1 MKKIFTM
8 VSIVVAF
15 VTLVACAEGTDDTTK
30 DITLSISSGPISL
43 EVDDTFQLEIT
54 TNDPLGYEINVT
66 DPSIIDVSNAGL
78 ITALKA
84 GNTTIKVTSKTD
96 EEVFKS
102 VDVLVTEPT
111 VELSI
116 GEPSAYLWQGQ
127 TLQLQF
133 EADGEVT
140 FSSSNDLV
148 ATVDEGGIITAI
160 APGDFTITM
169 TLKSDSSVKASIDL
183 IVYDVA
189 TTILIEGETKL
200 NVGSNVKLTTILG
213 PETSVP
219 QVIWS
224 SSDEAVAQVSQDG
237 VVTPVGSGVVVIT
250 ATSIADE
257 AVFANHEMT
266 IYNELAVDVTK
277 QDGDKVVIN
286 DLEFIYGASLF
297 NTLEAALEKANDG
310 TKIHVFD
317 MTLDTSI
324 TLDKS
329 DVTLIAATPNV
340 VITKQLTIDAPG
352 ITIDG
357 FKFSDEGFIKA
368 LESAE
373 NLTVVHNEFSNLD
386 ASVLAAIDVALAAT
400 LYVDKNTISNVD
412 GHAILVREI
421 LDGKL
426 DIKNNIIKNTK
437 VAVEVLG
444 TTYSEETSLQIAW
457 NDIEDIETAFKV
469 MLAET
474 EISAFVRFNSV
485 VNYSDKGAI
494 ANLNSNIDFTLNFWG
509 SQTLDLNDFENIP
522 ERMLIGHYEEKA
534 DIVSE
539 ANFDP
544 EIVLFIFVTTD
555 LDTLWV
561 GEELFIE
568 YEYLPYELENAR
580 FRFRTTD
587 ADILMVEGTG
597 KLVPKQSGEAAITI
611 SASSRASDA
620 ETTVDFKVT
629 TDPGINLTPSIDTQ
643 SLVAGDSLTIEA
655 TPFPI
660 TIQDKAVTFE
670 SSNDLVA
677 TVDENGVVT
686 SHTAGQVI
694 ITVRLADDSE
704 VYETYYV
711 TFYESLDENN
721 LLDLLTLNQQAYLK
735 KHDFWETGTGPS
747 YRVVGYESVS
757 NFYFDEIIIDTTK
770 MIPDQYKGG
779 RVRPG
784 YALSDIP
791 EPAITYNDKNV
802 HWITVHDTANTDP
815 SSSALSHAN
824 YLLGQAANN
833 GAQVSWHYTID
844 DYEMYQHIPEGEVA
858 WHAGDGSAP
867 VGGPVIIQGIVRPEL
882 LGGGNRNAIAIEMN
896 VGMGD
901 DLYRIWQR
909 TAKWASQTLVKY
921 NLPREHI
928 KFHQHFSGKHCP
940 NALLVSGLE
949 PKFQK
954 MADVEYEVAL
964 NYANAQ
970 ISMVSSNPEIIDHAG
985 RVISMPTHNTTVSY
999 TITVILD
1006 GQTSTRTF
1014 NVFVPGTTR

>member
-1 MKKIFTM
+1 MKKIFTL
-8 VSIVVAF
+8 VSIIVAF
-15 VTLVACAEGTDDTTK
+15 VTLVACAESTDDTIK
-30 DITLSISSGPISL
+30 DITLSISNGPISL
-43 EVDDTFQLEIT
+43 EVGETHQLQIT
-54 TNDPLGYEINVT
+54 TNDPLGF
-66 DPSIIDVSNAGL
+66 DIDVSNTNVIEVTNEGL
-78 ITALKA
+78 ITAIDVGSA
-84 GNTTIKVTSKTD
+84 TVKVTSKTD
-96 EEVFKS
+96 EEVFKNI
-102 VDVLVTEPT
+102 DVLVVEPT

-116 GEPSAYLWQGQ
+116 VEPTAYLWEGQ
-127 TLQLQF
+127 TLQLEF

-140 FSSSNDLV
+140 FSSSNELV
-148 ATVDEGGIITAI
+148 ATVADGGLITAI

-169 TLKSDSSVKASIDL
+169 TLKSDSSVETTIDL
-183 IVYDVA
+183 KVYDVA
-189 TTILIEGETKL
+189 TTILIEGKTKL
-200 NVGSNVKLTTILG
+200 NTGSTVQLTTTLG

-219 QVIWS
+219 EVLWT
-224 SSDEAVAQVSQDG
+224 SSDEMVAQVSADG
-237 VVTPVGSGVVVIT
+237 VVTPVGTGLVVIT
-250 ATSIADE
+250 ATSIADDE
-257 AVFANHEMT
+257 VFANHEMT
-266 IYNELAVDVTK
+266 IYNELAVDLTK
-277 QDGDKVVIN
+277 NEGDKVVIN
-286 DLEFIYGASLF
+286 DLEFIYGESLF
-297 NTLEAALEKANDG
+297 NSLEVALNRANDG
-310 TKIHVFD
+310 AKIHVFD
-317 MTLDTSI
+317 MTLDTSV

-329 DVTLIAATPNV
+329 HLTLVAATDDV
-340 VITKQLTIDAPG
+340 VFTKQLTIDAPG

-373 NLTVVHNEFSNLD
+373 NLTVIHNEFNNLD

-426 DIKNNIIKNTK
+426 DIKNNIIKNTN
-437 VAVEVLG
+437 VAVEVFG

-474 EISAFVRFNSV
+474 EIPAFVRFNSV
-485 VNYSDKGAI
+485 ANYSDKAAI

-534 DIVSE
+534 DVVSE

-544 EIVLFIFVTTD
+544 EVVLFIFVTTN

-568 YEYLPYELENAR
+568 YEYLPYELNNAR

-587 ADILMVEGTG
+587 ADTLMVEGTG
-597 KLVPKQSGEAAITI
+597 KLIPKQSGEATITI
-611 SASSRASDA
+611 SASARTSDA
-620 ETTVDFKVT
+620 ETSIDLNVT
-629 TDPGINLTPSIDTQ
+629 TDPGIDLIPSVDTQ
-643 SLVAGDSLTIEA
+643 SLIAGDNLTIEA
-655 TPFPI
+655 IPFPI

-779 RVRPG
+779 NVRPG

-833 GAQVSWHYTID
+833 GATVSWHYTID

-858 WHAGDGSAP
+858 WHAGDGSAL
-867 VGGPVIIQGIVRPEL
+867 VGQHATY

-901 DLYRIWQR
+901 DLYRTWQR

-954 MADVEYEVAL
+954 MADVEYKVAS
-964 NYANAQ
+964 NYSGAQ
-970 ISMVSSNPEIIDHAG
+970 ISMVSSNPEIVDHTG
-985 RVISMPTHNTTVSY
+985 RVISMPAHNTTVSY

-1006 GQTSTRTF
+1006 GVTSSRTF

>member
-1 MKKIFTM
+1 MKKLLTVM
-8 VSIVVAF
+8 GL
-15 VTLVACAEGTDDTTK
+15 VTTLITLIACGNKT
-30 DITLSISSGPISL
+30 DITLGVSTEFVNLKVG
-43 EVDDTFQLEIT
+43 DTFQVQIT
-54 TNDPLGYEINVT
+54 TNDPLGFNINSSNTTV
-66 DPSIIDVSNAGL
+66 IEVSSEGL
-78 ITALKA
+78 ITALGVGEA
-84 GNTTIKVTSKTD
+84 MINVTSNSD
-96 EEVFKS
+96 ENISKKIDVVVSEAT
-102 VDVLVTEPT
+102 VDLSIEEPT
-111 VELSI
+111 S
-116 GEPSAYLWQGQ
+116 YLWEGQ

-133 EADGEVT
+133 EADGEVM

-148 ATVDEGGIITAI
+148 ATVDDSGLITAI

-169 TLKSDSSVKASIDL
+169 ALKSDSSVKTTIEL
-183 IVYDVA
+183 KVYDLA
-189 TTILIEGETKL
+189 TTILIEGATKL
-200 NVGSNVKLTTILG
+200 NTGSTAQLITTLG

-224 SSDEAVAQVSQDG
+224 SSDEMVAQVSEDG
-237 VVTPVGSGVVVIT
+237 EVTAVGSGLVIIT
-250 ATSIADE
+250 ATSIANE
-257 AVFANHEMT
+257 EVYATHEMT
-266 IYNELAVDVTK
+266 IYNELAVDLSK
-277 QDGDKVVIN
+277 SEGDVAIIN
-286 DLEFIYGASLF
+286 DLAFNYGVTLF
-297 NTLEAALEKANDG
+297 NTLEAALNQANDG
-310 TKIHVFD
+310 AKIHVFD
-317 MTLDTSI
+317 MTLDTSV

-329 DVTLIAATPNV
+329 DLTLVAATDDV
-340 VITKQLTIDAPG
+340 VFTKQLTIDAPG

-357 FKFSDEGFIKA
+357 FKFSGEGSIHA
-368 LESAE
+368 LESAQ
-373 NLTVVHNEFSNLD
+373 NLSVINNEFSNLD
-386 ASVLAAIDVALAAT
+386 ASVLAAIDVALAST
-400 LYVDKNTISNVD
+400 LYVENNIISNVG
-412 GHAILVREI
+412 GHAIFVREI
-421 LDGKL
+421 LDGKM
-426 DIKNNIIKNTK
+426 DIKHNTIKNVM
-437 VAVEVLG
+437 VAIEVLG
-444 TTYSEETSLQIAW
+444 SSYSEDASIQIAW
-457 NDIEDIETAFKV
+457 NDIEDIQTAF
-469 MLAET
+469 
-474 EISAFVRFNSV
+474 EIYLSANEIPAHVRFNSI
-485 VNYSDKGAI
+485 VNYTNKAAI
-494 ANLNSNIDFTLNFWG
+494 TNTMSTIDFTLNYWG
-509 SQTLDLNDFENIP
+509 DETLALEDFENIP
-522 ERMLIGHYEEKA
+522 ERMLMGHYKEKS
-534 DIVSE
+534 DIISE

-544 EIVLFIFVTTD
+544 EVVLFIYITSD
-555 LDTLWV
+555 IETLWI
-561 GEELFIE
+561 GDDLFIE
-568 YEYLPYELENAR
+568 YEYLPYELDNAR

-587 ADILMVEGTG
+587 ADILMVESTG
-597 KLVPKQSGEAAITI
+597 KLIPKQSGDATITI
-611 SASSRASDA
+611 SASARNSNA
-620 ETTVDFKVT
+620 ETSIDLNVT
-629 TDPGINLTPSIDTQ
+629 TDPGIDLIPSVDTQ
-643 SLVAGDSLTIEA
+643 SLIAGDSLTIEA
-655 TPFPI
+655 IPFPI
-660 TIQDKAVTFE
+660 TIQEKAVTFE

-686 SHTAGQVI
+686 SHTDGVVI
-694 ITVRLADDSE
+694 ITARLLEDSE
-704 VYETYYV
+704 VYETYYI

-721 LLDLLTLNQQAYLK
+721 LLDLLTLNQQSYLK

-779 RVRPG
+779 NVRPG

-833 GAQVSWHYTID
+833 GQQVSWHYTID

-901 DLYRIWQR
+901 DLYRTWQR

-964 NYANAQ
+964 RYKDAQ
-970 ISMVSSNPEIIDHAG
+970 ISMESSNPEIVDHTG
-985 RVISMPTHNTTVSY
+985 RVIQMPTHNTTVSY

-1006 GQTSTRTF
+1006 GVTSSRTF